1 MTQDQT
7 IQLLREK
14 ATRLRIHSL
23 RATTAAGSGHPTS
36 CLSAADLVS
45 ALFFHVMRYDPA
57 NPTHPGNDR
66 FVLSKGH
73 AAPILY
79 AAWAE
84 AGLFPAEKLLTLR
97 QLGSELE
104 GHPTPRFAP
113 SPVATGSLGQGLSVG
128 AGMAWAAKHD
138 RAGYRVYVLM
148 GDGETAEGSV
158 WEAAAFAGY
167 YKLDNLVAL
176 VDVNRLGQSDPTMY
190 QHDTTTYARRFA
202 AFGWQAYEIDG
213 HNLKDILKAFD
224 LAAKVKDQPV
234 AIIARTFKGKGV
246 DFLENKDGWHGKAVK
261 KDDLEKALQQLP
273 LDGAGRTVS
282 IPAPASAPART
293 AAPAGKME
301 PPNYQLGQTVATR
314 EAFGTALKKL
324 GAADPRVVA
333 LDGDVKNSTFSE
345 VFAGSFADRFIECYI
360 AEQNMI
366 GVAVGLATTGK
377 IPFAS
382 TFACFLSRAYDHIRM
397 AGISRSNLK
406 LVGTH
411 AGVSIGEDGASQ
423 MALEDLA
430 MMRAVAG
437 STVFYPSDAVA
448 MERLIEQAA
457 QLPGIVY
464 LRATRM
470 KTPVLYG
477 NDETF
482 PVGSAKV
489 LRQSDADAVTLVAA
503 GVTLHE
509 ALKAHDTLKAEGIH
523 ARVIDLYSVKPVDR
537 KTLVAAAQATGN
549 TLLVVEDHYA
559 EGGLGEAV
567 AGAVSEAG
575 VRVVSL
581 AVHDLPTSGKPA
593 ELLDVVGISA
603 RHIVERARTLAQQ
616 TAAATR

>member
-1 MTQDQT
+1 
-7 IQLLREK
+7 
-14 ATRLRIHSL
+14 
-23 RATTAAGSGHPTS
+23 
-36 CLSAADLVS
+36 
-45 ALFFHVMRYDPA
+45 
-57 NPTHPGNDR
+57 
-66 FVLSKGH
+66 
-73 AAPILY
+73 
-79 AAWAE
+79 
-84 AGLFPAEKLLTLR
+84 
-97 QLGSELE
+97 
-104 GHPTPRFAP
+104 
-113 SPVATGSLGQGLSVG
+113 
-128 AGMAWAAKHD
+128 
-138 RAGYRVYVLM
+138 
-148 GDGETAEGSV
+148 
-158 WEAAAFAGY
+158 
-167 YKLDNLVAL
+167 
-176 VDVNRLGQSDPTMY
+176 
-190 QHDTTTYARRFA
+190 
-202 AFGWQAYEIDG
+202 
-213 HNLKDILKAFD
+213 
-224 LAAKVKDQPV
+224 
-234 AIIARTFKGKGV
+234 
-246 DFLENKDGWHGKAVK
+246 
-261 KDDLEKALQQLP
+261 
-273 LDGAGRTVS
+273 
-282 IPAPASAPART
+282 
-293 AAPAGKME
+293 
-301 PPNYQLGQTVATR
+301 
-314 EAFGTALKKL
+314 
-324 GAADPRVVA
+324 
-333 LDGDVKNSTFSE
+333 
-345 VFAGSFADRFIECYI
+345 
-360 AEQNMI
+360 MI

-382 TFACFLSRAYDHIRM
+382 TFACFLSRAYDHVRM

-482 PVGSAKV
+482 PVGGAKV

-581 AVHDLPTSGKPA
+581 AVHDLPTSGKPT

-616 TAAATR
+616 TTAARG